1 MRSHSVVRATG
12 SAPSAVDEDRIHG
25 LIRRAGGRLTV
36 PTRLLVSIL
45 AGTDR
50 HLTAD
55 DLIAEIERRRPG
67 IAPSTVYRVLQR
79 LHQLQIVGN
88 VCSGVGPA
96 YYHLR
101 QHGHAHLVC
110 TECRSII
117 DVPDTAFAQ
126 ISRASRRSHDFTVDP
141 HHSAI
146 LGRCARCSS

>member
-1 MRSHSVVRATG
+1 M
-12 SAPSAVDEDRIHG
+12 DEDRIHG

-67 IAPSTVYRVLQR
+67 VAPSTVYRVLQR
-79 LHQLQIVGN
+79 LHELQIVGG
-88 VCSGVGPA
+88 VHSGVGPA
-96 YYHLR
+96 FYHLR
-101 QHGHAHLVC
+101 QHGHAHLIC
-110 TECRSII
+110 TDCRSII

-126 ISRASRRSHDFTVDP
+126 LSRASRSSHDFTVDP
-141 HHSAI
+141 HHSAVV
-146 LGRCARCSS
+146 GRCARCSS